1 MARFPHSTKTK
12 RRSVSK
18 NSPRKY
24 MHGGVAHNCPG
35 GYMMQNGGCVPVNS
49 GGYKKGGKVKKY
61 SHGGEAHSR
70 VNRTRSNMR
79 RSGNSLPGTPVTGQP
94 YGRMCSDTY
103 GPYCG
108 PGLYC
113 YQGMCIYQ
121 HDTITVTPTRV
132 YSHGGGVHSEVN
144 RTTSNPITGVNL
156 QAGPND
162 GFRYAYNNMP
172 YQGPYHVHADGTMMI
187 GAGTL
192 GATHEARATEV
203 IVQGPVNTRTAVN
216 TRARRIS
223 PNPTGSRNTTN
234 MNRSSM
240 SGGSGYRKG
249 GKVRN
254 TRRKA
259 GGRRRLR

>member
-1 MARFPHSTKTK
+1 MARYPHSKQRK
-12 RRSVSK
+12 RTGS
-18 NSPRKY
+18 RKRY

-35 GYMMQNGGCVPVNS
+35 GYMMQNGGCVPGNS
-49 GGYKKGGKVKKY
+49 GGYKKGGKVKK
-61 SHGGEAHSR
+61 
-70 VNRTRSNMR
+70 
-79 RSGNSLPGTPVTGQP
+79 
-94 YGRMCSDTY
+94 
-103 GPYCG
+103 
-108 PGLYC
+108 
-113 YQGMCIYQ
+113 
-121 HDTITVTPTRV
+121 

-172 YQGPYHVHADGTMMI
+172 YQGPYHIHADGTMMI

-192 GATHEARATEV
+192 GATHEARATEI
-203 IVQGPVNTRTAVN
+203 IVQGSVNTRTAVN

-240 SGGSGYRKG
+240 ASRSGYRKG

>member
-1 MARFPHSTKTK
+1 MARFPHSSRTKK
-12 RRSVSK
+12 RSVSK

-61 SHGGEAHSR
+61 SHGG
-70 VNRTRSNMR
+70 
-79 RSGNSLPGTPVTGQP
+79 
-94 YGRMCSDTY
+94 
-103 GPYCG
+103 
-108 PGLYC
+108 
-113 YQGMCIYQ
+113 
-121 HDTITVTPTRV
+121 
-132 YSHGGGVHSEVN
+132 GVHSEVN
-144 RTTSNPITGVNL
+144 RTTSNPITSVNL

-172 YQGPYHVHADGTMMI
+172 YEGPYHIHADGTMMI
-187 GAGTL
+187 NAGTL
-192 GATHEARATEV
+192 GVTHEVRASEV
-203 IVQGPVNTRTAVN
+203 IVQGPVNARTAVN

-223 PNPTGSRNTTN
+223 PNPTGSRRTTN

-240 SGGSGYRKG
+240 SGGSSYRKG

-254 TRRKA
+254 TRRKV